1 MAEEKKS
8 PNQKLQEALSVK
20 KESAWIRLKDN
31 INAIYNFG
39 EEYKNFIGKNK
50 TERLC
55 IRSMIEMLDEA
66 GFSSIATKNSLKHG
80 DTVYK
85 NIKGKSLI
93 ACKIGSDPLKLRI
106 IGAHVDSPRLDLK
119 PYPLY
124 EDAEVALLKSHY
136 YGGIKKYQW
145 VNIPLAIHGIV
156 FTKEGKTVEI
166 HIGENPDE
174 PRFIIPDLLPHLA
187 KDQMKKTGETIIEG
201 EDLNVLFAHIPIDDK
216 DIKEKVKLNVLK
228 YLNTAYGL
236 AEEDF
241 IAADIELVPAMQPV
255 DIGIDRGLIA
265 AYGQD
270 DRACAFTGFK
280 ALLDTK
286 DCRETVILYLADREE
301 IGSMGDTGAESFV
314 FVNFMREYI
323 RKTGISASWDEL
335 LENALS
341 ISADVTGALDPT
353 FKSVNDPNNV
363 SYLGHGVSIEKY
375 GGRGGKYSTSE
386 AHAEYMHYVRT
397 LADKHG
403 IPWQT
408 GEQGKIDVGG
418 GGTIAMFMSRYGM
431 DCVDV
436 GPCMLGMHSPYEVTS
451 KVDIYC
457 TYLLYKAFFEDYR

>member
-1 MAEEKKS
+1 
-8 PNQKLQEALSVK
+8 
-20 KESAWIRLKDN
+20 
-31 INAIYNFG
+31 
-39 EEYKNFIGKNK
+39 
-50 TERLC
+50 
-55 IRSMIEMLDEA
+55 
-66 GFSSIATKNSLKHG
+66 
-80 DTVYK
+80 
-85 NIKGKSLI
+85 
-93 ACKIGSDPLKLRI
+93 
-106 IGAHVDSPRLDLK
+106 
-119 PYPLY
+119 
-124 EDAEVALLKSHY
+124 LLKSHY

-236 AEEDF
+236 AEEDL

-270 DRACAFTGFK
+270 DRACAYTAFR
-280 ALLDTK
+280 AMLDTK
-286 DCRETVILYLADREE
+286 DCKETVILYLADREE

-386 AHAEYMHYVRT
+386 AHAEYMHYLRT